1 MLVERITQF
10 SNQWVG
16 CARWIVYCTRPACV
30 AESKRIIDIAPA
42 AIVRVLAAIVFVW
55 LWLQLWQLLMVI
67 VVALFVAIALEP
79 LVAWLAAHRVPRTLA
94 ASGSV
99 LLLTALIVGF
109 FALAGSSLTEQ
120 ASELSSHVSE
130 VKQDV
135 LDRLPGPVSRAVTRS
150 NAPLDAAKIA
160 SYIVEAGRLIVGS
173 AIVGILILILTV
185 YLLIEGRQTY
195 TWLAA
200 YAPRAYRDRVHLTAR
215 EAEEAIRQYVIGN
228 VATSVFATVV
238 VFVALTLLHVPA
250 SLLLAVLAGI
260 FDFVPVLGFICSA
273 LPALLLASSQGLATV
288 LAVAAVYAGYH
299 LVENYYVGP
308 KVYGDRLRM
317 SNLAVIVAFAVGA
330 EIGGVVGALLA
341 LPIAALYPVV
351 ERVWLKDYLNRDAV
365 ETHRRLQQT
374 SSH

>member
-1 MLVERITQF
+1 
-10 SNQWVG
+10 
-16 CARWIVYCTRPACV
+16 V

-55 LWLQLWQLLMVI
+55 LWLQLWQLAMVI
-67 VVALFVAIALEP
+67 VVALFVAIGLEP
-79 LVAWLAAHRVPRTLA
+79 LVAWLEAHRVPRALA

-109 FALAGSSLTEQ
+109 FALAGSSLAEQ
-120 ASELSSHVSE
+120 ASELSSHASE
-130 VKQDV
+130 VKKEI
-135 LDRLPGPVSRAVTRS
+135 LDQLPGPVTRAVTRS

-160 SYIVEAGRLIVGS
+160 SYIVDAGRLIVGG

-195 TWLAA
+195 TWLVA
-200 YAPRAYRDRVHLTAR
+200 YAPPAYRDRVHLTAR
-215 EAEEAIRQYVIGN
+215 EAEQAIRQYVIGN

-260 FDFVPVLGFICSA
+260 FDFVPVLGFLCSA

-288 LAVAAVYAGYH
+288 LAVAGVYAGYH
-299 LVENYYVGP
+299 LAENYYVGP

-341 LPIAALYPVV
+341 LPVAALYPVV

-365 ETHRRLQQT
+365 ETHRRLQRT